1 MPTIDAGLSY
11 GAELGLGTFGGSVQ
25 STTHLVY
32 LHDHADRAVL
42 DLLAQDRDKP
52 RMTAFARALGK
63 GAQAMEDE
71 LFSLIADRSPRTASG
86 AQLDQWGA
94 IAGERRGPLEDAEYR
109 RFIYARVLVN
119 RNAGSIDELLRI
131 FATITAPGTVEYTLL
146 PPGGFVLT
154 VTRKSWLR
162 DRMRRRI
169 RRMMADAKPLART
182 MVLVEAL
189 EGSFGLGDEF
199 EGFDTGPLARIL

>member
-1 MPTIDAGLSY
+1 MTAIDAGLSY

-25 STTHLVY
+25 AATTLVWV
-32 LHDHADRAVL
+32 HDHQDRAVL
-42 DLLAQDRDKP
+42 DLLAQDRSKE
-52 RMTAFARALGK
+52 RWVAFARALGK

-119 RNAGSIDELLRI
+119 RNAGSIDELVRI
-131 FATITAPGTVEYTLL
+131 FATITAPATVEYHDLF
-146 PPGGFVLT
+146 PAGFQLYAI
-154 VTRKSWLR
+154 RKAPLK

-169 RRMMADAKPLART
+169 RRMMADAKPLGRT
-182 MVLVEAL
+182 MVLVEAS
-189 EGSFGLGDEF
+189 EGAFGFDDDD
-199 EGFDTGPLARIL
+199 EGFGAGGLARIL